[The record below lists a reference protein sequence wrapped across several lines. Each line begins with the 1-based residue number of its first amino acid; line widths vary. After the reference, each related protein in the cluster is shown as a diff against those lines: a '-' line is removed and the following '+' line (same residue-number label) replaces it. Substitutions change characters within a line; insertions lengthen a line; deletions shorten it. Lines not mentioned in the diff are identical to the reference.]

1 MRIYLDNSPHKIAV
15 KSHKYNYDFGQ
26 FRTPLTKYAIAEG
39 TGWVLDNGAF
49 SGFDRE
55 SFIRMQ
61 TVALDD
67 DDCEWIVIPDKV
79 GDHDETLRLFDEWMK
94 EFDIPAHKAAF
105 VAQNGCSHSLV
116 PWEDIGCLF
125 IGGTNEFKDSV
136 GALNLAIE
144 ATNRGK
150 WVHVGRV
157 NSSVRLLHWFHLC
170 DSIDGSGISKYSH
183 MLERMIGD
191 LDDLEKYQQTRLEEW
206 T

>member
-15 KSHKYNYDFGQ
+15 KSCEYDYDFGQ

-39 TGWVLDNGAF
+39 TQWVLDNGAY

-67 DDCEWIVIPDKV
+67 DDCEWIVIPDRV

-105 VAQNGCSHSLV
+105 VAQNGCSQSLV

-136 GALNLAIE
+136 
-144 ATNRGK
+144 
-150 WVHVGRV
+150 VP
-157 NSSVRLLHWFHLC
+157 
-170 DSIDGSGISKYSH
+170 SISQLKQQTGESGFTLDGSTLRFGCY
-183 MLERMIGD
+183 IGFICVIQSTV
-191 LDDLEKYQQTRLEEW
+191 LGFQNIATCLNV
-206 T
+206 